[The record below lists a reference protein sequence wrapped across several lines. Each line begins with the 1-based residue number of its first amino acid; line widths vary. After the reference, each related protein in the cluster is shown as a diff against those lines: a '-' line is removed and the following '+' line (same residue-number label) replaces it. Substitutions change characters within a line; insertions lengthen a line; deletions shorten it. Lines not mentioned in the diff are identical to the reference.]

1 MKTARRISLVFL
13 ATVALAACSSG
24 SDDGNDVPSSWIRS
38 EYGGSSVG
46 YVDSSDA
53 TSTVAKEIDGHTSAK
68 DLTSDGDMVFLR
80 YRNDIVAIT
89 PYQRGSR
96 IEIDDYRTGY
106 NRWKP
111 HVRSVWPDP
120 DSDAFRGGG
129 PGTGK

>member
-1 MKTARRISLVFL
+1 MKAARRIGLIFL

-24 SDDGNDVPSSWIRS
+24 SGDGNDVPSSWIRS

-68 DLTSDGDMVFLR
+68 DLTSDGGMVFLR

-89 PYQRGSR
+89 PYRSGSR
-96 IEIDDYRTGY
+96 IEVDDYRTGY

-111 HVRSVWPDP
+111 HVRSVWPAP

-129 PGTGK
+129 PGSGK